1 MSKYGGAGEGDDK
14 QRGGETPPASLE
26 RHFYLRRLILL
37 TLAAVG
43 LYLVSPSI
51 VNMFSK
57 LPRLRSIAWFW
68 IVLVVALETASFA
81 CYWGMLRV
89 MVNVKSWFVVA
100 TTQLA
105 ANTFSRIIPGGAA
118 SGGSMSYQMLTVAGV
133 PRARIVTA
141 LTSAAMISTAVLLAL
156 PVLAI
161 PAIFSGAP
169 VDRTLLRSAQI
180 GGIVFLLIVGVGAL
194 LLFTDGPLE
203 VIGTFWQRLRNRVLR
218 RRRSPVSNVV
228 ATLKYE
234 RDLIRRVIGRRWWEA
249 LLYAAGNWLFDLG
262 ALLAAL
268 GATGARPRAS
278 LVLLAYVVAA
288 LLSMIPIT
296 PGGLG
301 FVEVGLAAT
310 LQLAGVPAATAVL
323 ATLAYRLVSYW
334 LPIPIGVGAYAL
346 FRRSYGG
353 VIRKGSK
360 PGTKVVIAKSEAF
373 SKE

>member
-1 MSKYGGAGEGDDK
+1 MSKHSGAGEGDGT
-14 QRGGETPPASLE
+14 QRGGEAPAARPE
-26 RHFYLRRLILL
+26 RRFYLRRIILL

-43 LYLVSPSI
+43 LYLVSPNI
-51 VNMFSK
+51 VSLFSQ

-68 IVLVVALETASFA
+68 AVLVVALETASFA

-89 MVNVKSWFVVA
+89 MVNEKSWFVAA
-100 TTQLA
+100 TTQMA
-105 ANTFSRIIPGGAA
+105 SNAFSRLIPGGAA
-118 SGGSMSYQMLTVAGV
+118 SGGSASYRMLIAAGV

-141 LTSAAMISTAVLLAL
+141 LTSAALISNAVLLAL
-156 PVLAI
+156 PVLAV

-169 VDRTLLRSAQI
+169 VDRTLLRAAQI
-180 GGIVFLLIVGVGAL
+180 GGIVFLLIIGVGAL

-203 VIGTFWQRLRNRVLR
+203 VLGTLWQRLRNRALR
-218 RRRSPVSNVV
+218 RRRPPVSNVV

-234 RDLIRRVIGRRWWEA
+234 RNLIRRVIGHRWWEA

-288 LLSMIPIT
+288 LLGMIPIT

-301 FVEVGLAAT
+301 FVDLGLIAT
-310 LQLAGVPAATAVL
+310 LPLAGIPAGTAVL

-334 LPIPIGVGAYAL
+334 LPIPMGIGAYAL
-346 FRRSYGG
+346 FRRRYGG
-353 VIRKGSK
+353 VIRSASR
-360 PGTKVVIAKSEAF
+360 PGTKVAIAKSEALL
-373 SKE
+373 KE

>member
-1 MSKYGGAGEGDDK
+1 MSKNSGAGEGDGE
-14 QRGGETPPASLE
+14 QRGGEEPSARPE
-26 RHFYLRRLILL
+26 RRFYLRRLILL

-51 VNMFSK
+51 VNLFSQ

-68 IVLVVALETASFA
+68 VVLAATLEAASFA

-89 MVNVKSWFVVA
+89 TVSVKSWFVAA

-105 ANTFSRIIPGGAA
+105 SNTFSRIIPGGAA
-118 SGGSMSYQMLTVAGV
+118 SGGSMSYQMLTAAGV

-141 LTSAAMISTAVLLAL
+141 LTSAALISNAVLLAL
-156 PVLAI
+156 PVLAV

-180 GGIVFLLIVGVGAL
+180 GGIVFLLIIGVGAL

-203 VIGTFWQRLRNRVLR
+203 MAGTFWQRLRNRALR
-218 RRRSPVSNVV
+218 KRRPPVSNVV

-234 RDLIRRVIGRRWWEA
+234 RDLIRRVIGHRWWEA

-288 LLSMIPIT
+288 LLGMIPIT

-301 FVEVGLAAT
+301 FVEVGLVAT

-334 LPIPIGVGAYAL
+334 LPIPVGIVAYAL
-346 FRRSYGG
+346 FRRRYGG
-353 VIRKGSK
+353 VIRNGSR
-360 PGTKVVIAKSEAF
+360 PGTKVAVVKSEVF

>member
-1 MSKYGGAGEGDDK
+1 MSKHGGAGEGDGK
-14 QRGGETPPASLE
+14 QRGGEEPPARPE
-26 RHFYLRRLILL
+26 RRFYLRRLILL

-43 LYLVSPSI
+43 LYLVSPNI
-51 VNMFSK
+51 VNLFSQ

-68 IVLVVALETASFA
+68 AVLVVALETASFA

-89 MVNVKSWFVVA
+89 MVNEKSWFVAA
-100 TTQLA
+100 TTQMA
-105 ANTFSRIIPGGAA
+105 SNAFSRLIPGGAA
-118 SGGSMSYQMLTVAGV
+118 SGGSASYRMLTAAGV

-141 LTSAAMISTAVLLAL
+141 LTSAALISNAVLLAL
-156 PVLAI
+156 PVLAV

-169 VDRTLLRSAQI
+169 VDRTLLRAAQI
-180 GGIVFLLIVGVGAL
+180 GGIVFLLIIGVGAL

-203 VIGTFWQRLRNRVLR
+203 VVGTLWQRLRNRVLR
-218 RRRSPVSNVV
+218 RRRLPVSNVV

-288 LLSMIPIT
+288 LLGMIPIT

-301 FVEVGLAAT
+301 FVDLGLIAT
-310 LQLAGVPAATAVL
+310 LPLAGIPAGTAVL

-334 LPIPIGVGAYAL
+334 LPIPMGVGAYAL
-346 FRRSYGG
+346 FRRRYGG
-353 VIRKGSK
+353 VIRNGSR
-360 PGTKVVIAKSEAF
+360 PGTRVAIVKSEVF
-373 SKE
+373 SQE